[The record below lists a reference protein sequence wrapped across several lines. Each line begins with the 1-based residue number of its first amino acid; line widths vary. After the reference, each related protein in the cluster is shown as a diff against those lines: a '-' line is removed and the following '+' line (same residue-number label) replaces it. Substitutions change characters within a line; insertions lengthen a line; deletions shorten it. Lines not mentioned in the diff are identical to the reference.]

1 MNRYSN
7 LQPFRETGRLRVLR
21 WWLNLVFIIDA
32 IVGMIWYMKGDRD
45 TAVYIMIAAVVMKF
59 VEVTLR
65 IAKL

>member
-1 MNRYSN
+1 
-7 LQPFRETGRLRVLR
+7 
-21 WWLNLVFIIDA
+21 
-32 IVGMIWYMKGDRD
+32 MKGDRD